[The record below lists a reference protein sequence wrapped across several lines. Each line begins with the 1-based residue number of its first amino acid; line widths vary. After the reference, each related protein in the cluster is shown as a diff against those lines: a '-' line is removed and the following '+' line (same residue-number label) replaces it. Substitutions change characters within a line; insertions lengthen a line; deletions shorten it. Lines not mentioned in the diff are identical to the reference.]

1 MASPRDADRGAN
13 GEKGIVVKSIIIIIN
28 IIIIVII
35 IIITVTIL
43 IITTMIIV
51 SGHLNTGCPQPTP
64 WLDSLFLLPQ
74 FSSPSTGKTTKANMI
89 IIITIITIIIATT
102 YITLLH
108 VMVELTR
115 YSTSL
120 NILHHQQVQT
130 RQYLSICSNFSGV
143 CQIDYKYRIRRNP
156 NYNLMMRRVA
166 LVQFKHAP
174 QHYHHFITITITKAI
189 SIAIT
194 TIKAT

>member
-13 GEKGIVVKSIIIIIN
+13 GEKGIVVKSLIIIIN
-28 IIIIVII
+28 IIVIIFII
-35 IIITVTIL
+35 IIIVTIL

-64 WLDSLFLLPQ
+64 WLDLLFLLPQ
-74 FSSPSTGKTTKANMI
+74 FSSPSTGKATKANMI

-102 YITLLH
+102 YITL
-108 VMVELTR
+108 TR
-115 YSTSL
+115 NVWTHSVFHQPQYSSPSTGS
-120 NILHHQQVQT
+120 
-130 RQYLSICSNFSGV
+130 RQHFPLSICSNFSGV

-156 NYNLMMRRVA
+156 NYNLMIRRVA

-174 QHYHHFITITITKAI
+174 
-189 SIAIT
+189 
-194 TIKAT
+194 